1 MSDNYQAVNDTEFTR
16 PPIRKKWR
24 ARFHVMNS
32 VWEGTKVVTTKSS
45 TEQVRRANSVLI
57 LRTLRKYGAQSHT
70 QIISET
76 NLASATVSA
85 ITAELAKAGVIAHS
99 EQAAGGG
106 RGRPRVLFEP
116 ARSAGYLATIAISS
130 EVIQF
135 SLIDYSGRLLDRFDE
150 ARGKDDGDVVS
161 FVKALQH
168 NLQRL
173 TERSNIP
180 DAKVLAIS
188 ISSKGIVDA
197 HGPTLKWS
205 PIFGSN
211 QVDFA
216 EIFAKY
222 KKASVMLCNE
232 TLLVADA
239 LAAREKRSLDG
250 LAVLS
255 LGHSIGLGVVTF
267 SPDRAVVTAPNFGHM
282 LHVPDGAKCRCGA
295 NGCVEAYAG
304 FYAILRTAFEVPKD
318 TIPAKFVPIPAV
330 DKIAENARRG
340 DRMAAFAFRQ
350 AGVALGTGLSRLLS
364 LYGLMPII
372 ITGPGIRYYDLLQSG
387 LESGLNQAHVVRMQ
401 GMPEI
406 TIEFNELELVY
417 DGHLGR
423 SLNIMD
429 ERIIGL

>member
-1 MSDNYQAVNDTEFTR
+1 M
-16 PPIRKKWR
+16 
-24 ARFHVMNS
+24 
-32 VWEGTKVVTTKSS
+32 TTKSS

-57 LRTLRKYGAQSHT
+57 LRTLRKHGALSHT

-85 ITAELAKAGVIAHS
+85 ITAELARAGVIEHS
-99 EQAAGGG
+99 EQSTGGG

-116 ARSAGYLATIAISS
+116 SRSAGYLVTVAISS
-130 EVIQF
+130 EVMQF
-135 SLIDYSGRLLDRFDE
+135 SLVDYSGRLLDRFDE
-150 ARGKDDGDVVS
+150 MRGRDDGDIAS
-161 FVKALQH
+161 FIETLQRG
-168 NLQRL
+168 LQRL
-173 TERSNIP
+173 AERSNIP
-180 DAKVLAIS
+180 GGKILAIS

-211 QVDFA
+211 QIDFA
-216 EIFAKY
+216 QIFARY
-222 KKASVMLCNE
+222 EKASVMLCNE

-239 LAAREKRSLDG
+239 LASHEKRTLDG

-267 SPDRAVVTAPNFGHM
+267 SPDRAIATAPNFGHM

-295 NGCVEAYAG
+295 DGCVEAYAG
-304 FYAILRTAFEVPKD
+304 FYAILRTAFEVPND

-330 DKIAENARRG
+330 DKIADNARRG

-364 LYGLMPII
+364 LFGLMPIV
-372 ITGPGIRYYDLLQSG
+372 ITGPGTRYYELLQSG
-387 LESGLNQAHVVRMQ
+387 LESGLKQAHVVRMQ

-406 TIEFNELELVY
+406 TTELNEPELVY
-417 DGHLGR
+417 EGHIGR